1 MAALDANPIALA
13 KLLIPRLPF
22 IFKTTALHSLGQS
35 DTSHKWDL
43 KTELTIKLI
52 RSIASDTSE
61 PKPISA
67 SQKASIRDPG
77 IKGPIWISKVTLTPP
92 PEDDLRQILFKSVDD
107 MKVGDEAYTKP
118 ELLPVEAEWTG
129 HRAGVTENEP
139 ELRISEAEKY
149 ERLMKEVTSNV
160 TVLYFHGGAYYM
172 LDPASH
178 RGLTSKLAKTTG
190 GRVLSVR
197 YRLSPQTAFPG
208 ALLDGFHAYMSLLH
222 PPPGSPHQA
231 IPASQIVFAGDS
243 AGANLASA
251 LMQLLLQ
258 IHRSTPSPSI
268 QFHGQNVE
276 IPLPAGMALNSPWL
290 DITRC
295 MPSMDG
301 NAKYDYLPTV
311 SHAETYPPAPC
322 SIWPT
327 TPPRTDLFC
336 EGSALCHPL
345 VSPLAAMDWTNC
357 PPVFITVG
365 EEMLADENKIVAR
378 RMARQGVQIVW
389 EQFEGMPHCFAMIL
403 ERVGDKG
410 AAICLES
417 WGENIKRIVERPG
430 EFRTKG
436 TWITAKKYKRV
447 DVDVKGLMGE
457 MSDEE
462 ALETMRAVRD
472 KRVGGN
478 NPEAKTVPRL

>member
-1 MAALDANPIALA
+1 MDANPKTLA
-13 KLLIPRLPF
+13 KLLIPRLPY
-22 IFKTTALHSLGQS
+22 ILKTTALHSLGRT

-43 KTELTIKLI
+43 KTELTIKII
-52 RSIASDTSE
+52 RSIVTDTSD

-67 SQKASIRDPG
+67 SQKVSIRDPG
-77 IKGPIWISKVTLTPP
+77 IKGPMWISKVTLAPP
-92 PEDDLRQILFKSVDD
+92 PEEDIRQILFNSVDE
-107 MKVGDEAYTKP
+107 MKVDNEAYTKP

-129 HRAGVTENEP
+129 HRASASENEP
-139 ELRISEAEKY
+139 ELLISETEKY
-149 ERLMKEVTSNV
+149 EHLMKEVTSNV
-160 TVLYFHGGAYYM
+160 TILYFHGGAYYM
-172 LDPASH
+172 MDPASH
-178 RGLTSKLAKTTG
+178 RGLTSKLAKMTG

-208 ALLDGFHAYMSLLH
+208 ALLDGLHAYLSLLH
-222 PPPGSPHQA
+222 PPPGSPHKA
-231 IPASQIVFAGDS
+231 IPAPHIVLAGDS

-268 QFHGQNVE
+268 QFHGQRVE

-295 MPSMDG
+295 MPSLES
-301 NAKYDYLPTV
+301 NAKYDYLPTA
-311 SHAETYPPAPC
+311 SHSETHEPPPC
-322 SIWPT
+322 SIWPA

-345 VSPLAAMDWTNC
+345 VSPLAAMEWRNC

-365 EEMLADENKIVAR
+365 EEMLADENKILAR
-378 RMARQGVQIVW
+378 RLVKQGAKLVW

-403 ERVGDKG
+403 EALGDRG

-417 WGENIKRIVERPG
+417 WAENIKLMVERPE

-436 TWITAKKYKRV
+436 TWFTAKKYESV
-447 DVDVKGLMGE
+447 DVDIEGLMSE

-462 ALETMRAVRD
+462 VLGKMRAVRE
-472 KRVGGN
+472 RRTGGN
-478 NPEAKTVPRL
+478 NPEAKEVPRL